1 MSDPSAESELKV
13 KRRQVLGGIASTA
26 AVALAPTVARAQ
38 DQTDDKVFDPTRV
51 QGAAAGPQGARSKH
65 SDLKR
70 YPVAGIASL
79 TPLEDL
85 TGTLT
90 PADLH
95 FERHHAGI
103 PEINPD
109 QHELVLHGLV
119 ERPLTFSLDELK
131 RFPAVTRTC
140 FIECSGNYFPRAG
153 EKSPP
158 HMICGLTSQ
167 SEWTGV
173 PLATLLREAGVRDTG
188 RWLLAEGGD
197 AAVMT
202 RSIPMAKALADVL
215 VVYGQN
221 GEPLRPAQGYPLRLL
236 VPGWEGNTNVKW
248 LRRLEVLETPA
259 MTREET
265 SKYTEPMLD
274 GSIRQFSFDI
284 EARSIITSPS
294 YPGTIEPG
302 WQTISG
308 LAWSGKGKIRRV
320 EISTDGGDTWRAAQ
334 LQGPVLA
341 KAHTRFQLPWR
352 WQGEE
357 TLLMS
362 RAIDETGYQQ
372 PTLAQIFE
380 TRGPGSGPYHFN
392 PITGWRV
399 QRDGELRFTPTD

>member
-1 MSDPSAESELKV
+1 MSDPSAEGEVKV

-26 AVALAPTVARAQ
+26 AITLAPTVTRAQ
-38 DQTDDKVFDPTRV
+38 DQTADKVFDPTRV

-103 PEINPD
+103 PEINPE
-109 QHELVLHGLV
+109 QHEVVLHGLV

-173 PLATLLREAGVRDTG
+173 PLVTLLREAGVRDTG

-202 RSIPMAKALADVL
+202 RSIPMAKALDDVL

-248 LRRLEVLETPA
+248 LRRLEVLDTPA

-320 EISTDGGDTWRAAQ
+320 EISTDGGDTWQAAQ

-399 QRDGELRFTPTD
+399 QKDGELRFTPTG

>member
-202 RSIPMAKALADVL
+202 RSIPMAKALDDVL

>member
-79 TPLEDL
+79 PPLEDL

>member
-1 MSDPSAESELKV
+1 MSDPSAEGELKV

-26 AVALAPTVARAQ
+26 AVALAPTVIGAQ
-38 DQTDDKVFDPTRV
+38 DRMDNSPIDPTRV

-103 PEINPD
+103 PEINPE

-119 ERPLTFSLDELK
+119 ERPLNFSLDELK

-202 RSIPMAKALADVL
+202 RSIPVAKALDDVL

-248 LRRLEVLETPA
+248 LRRLEVLDTPA

-308 LAWSGKGKIRRV
+308 LAWSGAGKIRRV
-320 EISTDGGDTWRAAQ
+320 EISTNGGGSWQTAQ

-352 WQGEE
+352 W
-357 TLLMS
+357 
-362 RAIDETGYQQ
+362 
-372 PTLAQIFE
+372 
-380 TRGPGSGPYHFN
+380 
-392 PITGWRV
+392 
-399 QRDGELRFTPTD
+399 